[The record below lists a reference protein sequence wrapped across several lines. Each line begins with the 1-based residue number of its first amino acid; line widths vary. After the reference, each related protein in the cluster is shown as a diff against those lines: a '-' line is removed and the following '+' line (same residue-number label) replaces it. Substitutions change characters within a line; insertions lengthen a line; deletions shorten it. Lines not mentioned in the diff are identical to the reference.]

1 MLGSLANPCSAEVHV
16 AGYYRRMAQ
25 QPATVRTRRRGKQL
39 EDALYDATLAELAA
53 VGYGGLTMEGIAAR
67 ARTGKAALY
76 RRWSSKHDLVQ
87 AALRY
92 ALPPLPEPRADR
104 SARDNLLAAL
114 SAHCD
119 LVAGKTAFPGLASLQ
134 QLLHEPELRAIFADA
149 VVGPRL
155 RITESILQKGI
166 DNGEID
172 ASTLTPYTARVGAAL
187 VNQQMLLTGAP
198 PNKHQLAQIV
208 DTVLPHLT

>member
-1 MLGSLANPCSAEVHV
+1 MG
-16 AGYYRRMAQ
+16 Q
-25 QPATVRTRRRGKQL
+25 QTAVVRTRRRGKQL
-39 EDALYDATLAELAA
+39 EDALYEATLAELAA

-87 AALRY
+87 AALLY
-92 ALPPLPEPRADR
+92 ALPPLPEPRTDR
-104 SARDNLLAAL
+104 SARENLLAAL
-114 SAHCD
+114 TAHCD
-119 LVAGKTAFPGLASLQ
+119 VVAGKTAFPGLESMQ

-155 RITESILQKGI
+155 RITESILQAAAES
-166 DNGEID
+166 GEID
-172 ASTLTPYTARVGAAL
+172 AATITPYTARVGTAL

-198 PNKHQLAQIV
+198 PNKRQLAQIA

>member
-1 MLGSLANPCSAEVHV
+1 MG
-16 AGYYRRMAQ
+16 Q
-25 QPATVRTRRRGKQL
+25 QATTVRTRRRGKQL

-87 AALRY
+87 AALLY
-92 ALPPLPEPRADR
+92 ALPPFPEPRPDR
-104 SARDNLLAAL
+104 SARENLLAVL

-119 LVAGKTAFPGLASLQ
+119 LVAGKTAFPGLASVH
-134 QLLHEPELRAIFADA
+134 QLLHEPELRAIFTDA

-155 RITESILQKGI
+155 RMTESILHAGAA
-166 DNGEID
+166 NGEID
-172 ASTLTPYTARVGAAL
+172 AARMTPYTARVGTAL
-187 VNQQMLLTGAP
+187 VNQQLLLTGAP
-198 PNKHQLAQIV
+198 PNKRQLAQIV
-208 DTVLPHLT
+208 DTVLPRPT

>member
-1 MLGSLANPCSAEVHV
+1 MG
-16 AGYYRRMAQ
+16 Q
-25 QPATVRTRRRGKQL
+25 QTAIVRTRRRGKQL

-87 AALRY
+87 AALLY
-92 ALPPLPEPRADR
+92 ALPPLPEPRPDR
-104 SARDNLLAAL
+104 SARENLLAAL

-119 LVAGKTAFPGLASLQ
+119 VVAGKTAFPGLGIMQ

-149 VVGPRL
+149 VVAPRL
-155 RITESILQKGI
+155 GITESILQAAA
-166 DNGEID
+166 DNDEID

-187 VNQQMLLTGAP
+187 VNQQLLLTGAP
-198 PNKHQLAQIV
+198 PNKRQLTQIV
-208 DTVLPHLT
+208 DTVLPRLS

>member
-1 MLGSLANPCSAEVHV
+1 MHG
-16 AGYYRRMAQ
+16 AGYYLRMGQ
-25 QPATVRTRRRGKQL
+25 QTATVRTRRRGKQL

-76 RRWSSKHDLVQ
+76 RRWSCKHDLVQ
-87 AALRY
+87 AALLY
-92 ALPPLPEPRADR
+92 ALPPLPEPREDR
-104 SARDNLLAAL
+104 SARENLLAAL

-149 VVGPRL
+149 VVAPRL
-155 RITESILQKGI
+155 RITESILQAGAA
-166 DNGEID
+166 NGEID
-172 ASTLTPYTARVGAAL
+172 SGALTPYSARVGTAL

-198 PNKHQLAQIV
+198 PSKRQLVQIV
-208 DTVLPHLT
+208 DTVMPHLS

>member
-1 MLGSLANPCSAEVHV
+1 MAE
-16 AGYYRRMAQ
+16 Q
-25 QPATVRTRRRGKQL
+25 TATVRTRRRGKQL
-39 EDALYDATLAELAA
+39 EDALYDAALAELAA

-87 AALRY
+87 AALLY
-92 ALPPLPEPRADR
+92 TLPPLSEPRPDR
-104 SARDNLLAAL
+104 SARENLLAYF

-119 LVAGKTAFPGLASLQ
+119 VVAGKTAFPGLRIMN

-155 RITESILQKGI
+155 HIIESILQAGVV
-166 DNGEID
+166 NGEID
-172 ASTLTPYTARVGAAL
+172 ATTLTPYTARVGTAL
-187 VNQQMLLTGAP
+187 INQQVLLTGAP
-198 PNKHQLAQIV
+198 PNKRQLAQIV
-208 DTVLPHLT
+208 DTVMAHPASAPAD

>member
-1 MLGSLANPCSAEVHV
+1 MGQHT
-16 AGYYRRMAQ
+16 
-25 QPATVRTRRRGKQL
+25 ATVRTRRRGKQL
-39 EDALYDATLAELAA
+39 EDALFDATLAELAD

-76 RRWSSKHDLVQ
+76 RRWSCKHDLVQ
-87 AALRY
+87 AALLY
-92 ALPPLPEPRADR
+92 ALPPLPEPRPDR
-104 SARDNLLAAL
+104 SARENLLAVL

-119 LVAGKTAFPGLASLQ
+119 LVAGKTAFPGLGIMQ

-149 VVGPRL
+149 VVAPRL
-155 RITESILQKGI
+155 GITESILQAGA

-187 VNQQMLLTGAP
+187 VNHQLLLTGAP
-198 PNKHQLAQIV
+198 PNKRQLAQIV
-208 DTVLPHLT
+208 DTVLPHRS

>member
-1 MLGSLANPCSAEVHV
+1 MG
-16 AGYYRRMAQ
+16 Q
-25 QPATVRTRRRGKQL
+25 QTAAVRTRRRGKQL

-87 AALRY
+87 AALLY

-104 SARDNLLAAL
+104 SARENLLAVL

-119 LVAGKTAFPGLASLQ
+119 VVSGKTAFPGLDSMQ

-155 RITESILQKGI
+155 RITETILQAGA
-166 DNGEID
+166 DHGEID
-172 ASTLTPYTARVGAAL
+172 ADTMTPYTARVGTAL

-198 PNKHQLAQIV
+198 PSKRQLAQIV
-208 DTVLPHLT
+208 DTVLPNRH

>member
-1 MLGSLANPCSAEVHV
+1 MGQQTV
-16 AGYYRRMAQ
+16 AAGAV
-25 QPATVRTRRRGKQL
+25 VRTRRRGKQL

-87 AALRY
+87 AALLY
-92 ALPPLPEPRADR
+92 ALPPLPEPRPDR
-104 SARDNLLAAL
+104 SARENLLAVL
-114 SAHCD
+114 NAHCD
-119 LVAGKTAFPGLASLQ
+119 VVSGKTAFPGLGSLQ
-134 QLLHEPELRAIFADA
+134 QLLHEPELRAIFTDA

-155 RITESILQKGI
+155 RITESILEAGAA
-166 DNGEID
+166 NGEID
-172 ASTLTPYTARVGAAL
+172 ADAVTPYTARVGTAL

-198 PNKHQLAQIV
+198 PNKRQLAQIV
-208 DTVLPHLT
+208 DTVLPHST

>member
-1 MLGSLANPCSAEVHV
+1 MGE
-16 AGYYRRMAQ
+16 Q
-25 QPATVRTRRRGKQL
+25 TATVRTRRRGKQL

-53 VGYGGLTMEGIAAR
+53 VGYGGLTMEGIAAQ

-87 AALRY
+87 AALLY

-104 SARDNLLAAL
+104 SARENLLAIFG
-114 SAHCD
+114 AHCD
-119 LVAGKTAFPGLASLQ
+119 LVAGKTAFPGLFTMH

-155 RITESILQKGI
+155 RMIESVLQAGAA
-166 DNGEID
+166 NGEID
-172 ASTLTPYTARVGAAL
+172 AAMLTPYTARAGTAMI
-187 VNQQMLLTGAP
+187 NQQLLLTGAP
-198 PNKHQLAQIV
+198 PNKRQLAQIV

>member
-1 MLGSLANPCSAEVHV
+1 
-16 AGYYRRMAQ
+16 MAQ
-25 QPATVRTRRRGKQL
+25 QAATVRTRRRGKQL
-39 EDALYDATLAELAA
+39 EDALYDATLAELAV

-87 AALRY
+87 AALLY
-92 ALPPLPEPRADR
+92 ALPPLPEPREDR
-104 SARDNLLAAL
+104 SARENLLAAL

-119 LVAGKTAFPGLASLQ
+119 LVAGKTAFPGLEIIQ

-155 RITESILQKGI
+155 RITESIVQAGA

-172 ASTLTPYTARVGAAL
+172 AAMLTPYTARVGTAL

-198 PNKHQLAQIV
+198 PNKRQLAQIV
-208 DTVLPHLT
+208 DTVLPRLP

>member
-1 MLGSLANPCSAEVHV
+1 MG
-16 AGYYRRMAQ
+16 Q
-25 QPATVRTRRRGKQL
+25 QTATVRTRRRGKQL

-76 RRWSSKHDLVQ
+76 RRWSCKHDLVQ
-87 AALRY
+87 AALLY
-92 ALPPLPEPRADR
+92 ALPPLPEPRPDR
-104 SARDNLLAAL
+104 SARENLLAAL

-119 LVAGKTAFPGLASLQ
+119 LVAGKTAFPGLAIMQ

-149 VVGPRL
+149 VVAPRL
-155 RITESILQKGI
+155 GITESILQAGA

-172 ASTLTPYTARVGAAL
+172 ASTLTPYTARAGAAL
-187 VNQQMLLTGAP
+187 VNQQLLLTGAP
-198 PNKHQLAQIV
+198 PNKRQLAQIV
-208 DTVLPHLT
+208 DTVLPRLS

>member
-1 MLGSLANPCSAEVHV
+1 MG
-16 AGYYRRMAQ
+16 Q
-25 QPATVRTRRRGKQL
+25 QTAVVRTRRRGKQL
-39 EDALYDATLAELAA
+39 EDALYEATLAELAA

-87 AALRY
+87 AALLY
-92 ALPPLPEPRADR
+92 ALPPLPEPRTDR
-104 SARDNLLAAL
+104 SARENLLAAL

-119 LVAGKTAFPGLASLQ
+119 VVAGKTAFPSLASMQ

-149 VVGPRL
+149 VVGPRM
-155 RITESILQKGI
+155 RITESILEAAA
-166 DNGEID
+166 DTGEID
-172 ASTLTPYTARVGAAL
+172 AATITPYTARVGTAL

-198 PNKHQLAQIV
+198 PNKRQLAQIA